1 MCISQLNRHSW
12 DSTYTTC
19 LFDLNFFVVSNL
31 PYPEIHCRRQYLQ
44 KTNQKEHNLTK
55 ESLLK
60 LTEHL
65 DKLEITYNTIL
76 KEYESRNVVPK

>member
-1 MCISQLNRHSW
+1 MEKKYNM
-12 DSTYTTC
+12 DKVESTKVIEIIKDYKSRSNK
-19 LFDLNFFVVSNL
+19 DLVLVLEFVKKD
-31 PYPEIHCRRQYLQ
+31 YE
-44 KTNQKEHNLTK
+44 LTK
-55 ESLLK
+55 ESLIK

>member
-1 MCISQLNRHSW
+1 MEKKYNM
-12 DSTYTTC
+12 DKVESTKVIEIIKDYKSRSNK
-19 LFDLNFFVVSNL
+19 DLVLVLEFVKKD
-31 PYPEIHCRRQYLQ
+31 YE
-44 KTNQKEHNLTK
+44 LTK